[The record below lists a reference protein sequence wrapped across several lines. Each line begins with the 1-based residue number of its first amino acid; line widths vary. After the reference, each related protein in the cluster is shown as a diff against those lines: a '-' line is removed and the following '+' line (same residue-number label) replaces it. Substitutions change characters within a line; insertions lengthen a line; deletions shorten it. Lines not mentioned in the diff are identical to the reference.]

1 MESKELYRHL
11 LGISE
16 PWTVE
21 RVHLDLTR
29 GQVDVSVGH
38 PKGTRFPC
46 PECGQELAVY
56 DHSAKRTWRH
66 LDSCQFMTYL
76 HASPPRVACPEH
88 GVRQA
93 RLPWADV
100 SSRFTRLFEA
110 LAINVLLAATVER
123 AAGLLRISWD
133 HVGGQVLLGV
143 RSCYDTF
150 RMLIQIPTP
159 LPALRAPPSP
169 TAAKSGIN
177 CRKRI

>member
-11 LGISE
+11 LGISD

-21 RVHLDLTR
+21 DVHLDMTR
-29 GQVDVSVGH
+29 GQVDVFVGH
-38 PKGTRFPC
+38 AKGVRLPC
-46 PECGQELAVY
+46 PKCGQELAVY

-88 GVRQA
+88 GVRQVP
-93 RLPWADV
+93 LPWADG

-123 AAGLLRISWD
+123 ASGLLRIS
-133 HVGGQVLLGV
+133 
-143 RSCYDTF
+143 
-150 RMLIQIPTP
+150 
-159 LPALRAPPSP
+159 
-169 TAAKSGIN
+169 
-177 CRKRI
+177 